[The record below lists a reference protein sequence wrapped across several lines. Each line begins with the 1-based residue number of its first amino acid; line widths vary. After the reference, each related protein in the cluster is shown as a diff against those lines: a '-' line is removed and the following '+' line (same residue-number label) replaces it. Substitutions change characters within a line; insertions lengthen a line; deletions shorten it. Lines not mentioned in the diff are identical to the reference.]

1 MFAWANSRTSEEKGE
16 GEEEEGGEGGS
27 NRLVIAVANWDHDR
41 ATTAEA
47 VIMRTKLAIVFQCS
61 SILSAP
67 C

>member
-1 MFAWANSRTSEEKGE
+1 MFAWANSRTSEEKGK
-16 GEEEEGGEGGS
+16 GEEEGGGGS

-47 VIMRTKLAIVFQCS
+47 VIMRTKLAIVFQRS
-61 SILSAP
+61 SILSAL